1 MSTALDT
8 MPLESEETLL
18 GHDRVKLNL
27 RSWRAAGSPR
37 ASVVIVHGFKAH
49 SGLYSETA
57 KQLVRAGLAVY
68 ALDLRGHGKS
78 EGERFWVD
86 EFSDYVADLERLVL
100 LVRERAPNIPLFILG
115 HSVGGVVA
123 SLFALEHPSQLSGLI
138 TESFAFELPPPSIAL
153 ALMKGLDHLAP
164 RAKVLAL
171 KDEDFSRDPA
181 IVAGMKADPLIS
193 QVPGPTHTLAE
204 MIRAGEKLRKNLA
217 VISTPVLVLHGTAD
231 RATRPS
237 GSQHFVDA
245 VGSVDK
251 VLKLYEGAAHDLLH
265 DLDKERVLSD
275 IVAWVNARLPVQRG
289 ATASALS

>member
-1 MSTALDT
+1 MNIAALDT
-8 MPLESEETLL
+8 TSRESEETFL
-18 GHDRVKLNL
+18 GHDGLRLNL
-27 RSWRAAGSPR
+27 RSWRPAETPR
-37 ASVVIVHGFKAH
+37 ASLVIIHGFKAH
-49 SGLYSETA
+49 SGQYSA
-57 KQLVRAGLAVY
+57 SARQLVQAGVAVY

-78 EGERFWVD
+78 DGERFWVD
-86 EFSDYVADLERLVL
+86 EFSDYVADLEQLVRLV
-100 LVRERAPNIPLFILG
+100 RDRQPNAPLFLLG

-123 SLFALEHPSQLSGLI
+123 SLFALEYPSQLAGLI

-153 ALMKGLDHLAP
+153 ALMKGLDHVAP

-181 IVAGMKADPLIS
+181 VVASMKADPLITQS
-193 QVPGPTHTLAE
+193 PGPTHTLAE

-237 GSQHFVDA
+237 GSQHFFDG

-251 VLKLYEGAAHDLLH
+251 TLELYEDGVHDLLH
-265 DLDKERVLSD
+265 DLDKVRVLAD
-275 IVAWVNARLPVQRG
+275 IIEWIGMRIP
-289 ATASALS
+289 S